1 MKSTFLAFIALA
13 VALVAGPAFVLDAP
27 VNLAVVVGADTVDF
41 DWDTVIGAVK
51 YSVDLEGTVTFDYV
65 DGDGLL
71 QEDQTLEDVELSF
84 GTSDRTDGR
93 DMVDSDLTVTKADL
107 ELALILAIQDALAL
121 PPENFVA
128 VSEFDGEAKVKALDP
143 GKGKGRQNNPFS
155 DPAALSV
162 TF

>member
-13 VALVAGPAFVLDAP
+13 VALMAGPAFALDAP
-27 VNLAVVVGADTVDF
+27 ANLTIVVGADTVDF
-41 DWDTVIGAVK
+41 DWDPVTGAVK

-93 DMVDSDLTVTKADL
+93 DMGDSDLTITKADL

-121 PPENFVA
+121 PPENLVA
-128 VSEFDGEAKVKALDP
+128 VSEFDGDAKVKALDP